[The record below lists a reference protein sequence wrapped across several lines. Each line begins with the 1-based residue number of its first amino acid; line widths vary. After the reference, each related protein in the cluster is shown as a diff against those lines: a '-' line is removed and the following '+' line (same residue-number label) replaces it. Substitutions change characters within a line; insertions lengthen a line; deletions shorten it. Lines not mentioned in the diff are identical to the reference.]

1 MTAEMNN
8 GIEGID
14 PHAAILSLFL
24 PSVKQVSRGDGFCL
38 QKKRIN
44 GSCKEGV
51 GGDQIV
57 PRLPPRPSRVMLSSE
72 QDGGGTSVT
81 DSAPAGDELPV
92 PRVDHQSNSLHTC
105 LEATKCTQ
113 THN

>member
-92 PRVDHQSNSLHTC
+92 PRVDHR
-105 LEATKCTQ
+105 EDRATLCTLA
-113 THN
+113 